1 MGPLPVPPSGRLSM
15 PGTVK
20 DPESIRSSWEAGF
33 GGSHRASKVA
43 ILDNMKR
50 PHICSNVDSP
60 YTMVVSQHSRM
71 VYHIQKEVTNE

>member
-1 MGPLPVPPSGRLSM
+1 MGPLPVRPSGSLSM

-20 DPESIRSSWEAGF
+20 DPETFRSSWEAGF
-33 GGSHRASKVA
+33 GGSHRANKVA

>member
-1 MGPLPVPPSGRLSM
+1 MGPLPVPPSGSLSM

-20 DPESIRSSWEAGF
+20 DPEKIRSSWEAGF
-33 GGSHRASKVA
+33 GGSHRANKVA

-50 PHICSNVDSP
+50 
-60 YTMVVSQHSRM
+60 SQHSRM